1 MKSIIIIL
9 QLALLIFLLLLLRFF
24 LQRVRL
30 LVSLKWF
37 ARKYGFQVRGFRPIF
52 FLPLNGTKKNMIT
65 LETDNYIYDIK
76 PFGLL
81 RKNYELHFWGLSEYS
96 MEWYFSRHGLDHKP
110 HLFIGTTNER
120 KRRRIGA
127 FVTSLDAT
135 PGKEHTPYR
144 QSDPEPSDPRS
155 FHRTENGR
163 EHPHASRYER
173 KDEGLTG
180 YILPPP
186 AWISI
191 FPVGAPG
198 HRDRPHNAEFP
209 A

>member
-30 LVSLKWF
+30 LFSLKRF
-37 ARKYGFQVRGFRPIF
+37 ARKYGFRVSGFRPIF
-52 FLPLNGTKKNMIT
+52 FLPVNTTKKNMIT
-65 LETDNYIYDIK
+65 LETDNCIYDIK

-135 PGKEHTPYR
+135 PGKEHTPVLLLYPSNAPVRLTYFKANQDYDLLCDYLYAGDMIENALFADLDFLYR
-144 QSDPEPSDPRS
+144 
-155 FHRTENGR
+155 HICKLEN
-163 EHPHASRYER
+163 
-173 KDEGLTG
+173 KD
-180 YILPPP
+180 I
-186 AWISI
+186 
-191 FPVGAPG
+191 
-198 HRDRPHNAEFP
+198 
-209 A
+209 